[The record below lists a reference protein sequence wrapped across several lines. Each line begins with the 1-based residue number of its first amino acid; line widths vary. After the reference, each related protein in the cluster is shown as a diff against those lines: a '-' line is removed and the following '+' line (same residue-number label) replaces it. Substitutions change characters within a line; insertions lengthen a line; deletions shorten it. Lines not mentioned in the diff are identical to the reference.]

1 MLFSFYSRICV
12 KLPIFGNITNNAAER
27 FNFSYFCTQLIGIMN
42 NKAKGY
48 LLAAISSATY
58 GMNPLFSLP
67 LYADGM
73 SVDSVLF
80 FRYMFALPMVA
91 IMVKSRGRSFSV
103 EKREIWPLLMV
114 GVFFVLSSITLFRS
128 YHYMDSGIAST
139 ILFVYPVMVA
149 LVMAVFF
156 REKISLQTWLCIA
169 LALGGVGLLYKAPDG
184 ATLSLAGTLYVLGSA
199 LAYTLYIVAI
209 NKTILKDVP
218 SVKVTFYVILLGF
231 FIFAAMAFCGDGLQT
246 PTKWYLWLDIFA
258 FALLPTVISMYCA
271 TKAIVYI
278 GSTSTAIL
286 GALEPLAA
294 VFFGITIFGET
305 LGDRDIAGLVLIIVS
320 VTFVVAGGNIAA
332 PLVRFR
338 KLFPKLRK

>member
-1 MLFSFYSRICV
+1 
-12 KLPIFGNITNNAAER
+12 
-27 FNFSYFCTQLIGIMN
+27 MN
-42 NKAKGY
+42 YKAKGY

-80 FRYMFALPMVA
+80 FRYMFAVPMVA
-91 IMVKSRGRSFSV
+91 LMVKSSGRDFKV
-103 EKREIWPLLMV
+103 AKREIFPLLMV

-128 YHYMDSGIAST
+128 YFYMDSGIAST

-149 LVMAVFF
+149 LIMTIFF
-156 REKISLQTWLCIA
+156 KEKISLQTWICIA
-169 LALGGVGLLYKAPDG
+169 LSLGGVGLLYKAPSG
-184 ATLSLAGTLYVLGSA
+184 ATLSLVGILFVLGSA

-231 FIFAAMAFCGDGLQT
+231 FIFGGMVFLGDGLQT

-286 GALEPLAA
+286 GALEPLTA
-294 VFFGITIFGET
+294 VFFGIMVFGET
-305 LGDRDIAGLVLIIVS
+305 LGIRDVAGLLLIIVS
-320 VTFVVAGGNIAA
+320 VTFVVAGKNT
-332 PLVRFR
+332 
-338 KLFPKLRK
+338 KN

>member
-1 MLFSFYSRICV
+1 
-12 KLPIFGNITNNAAER
+12 
-27 FNFSYFCTQLIGIMN
+27 MN

-73 SVDSVLF
+73 GVDSVLF
-80 FRYMFALPMVA
+80 FRYMFAVPMVA
-91 IMVKSRGRSFSV
+91 LMVKSRGRSFSV
-103 EKREIWPLLMV
+103 ARNEVWPLLMV

-128 YHYMDSGIAST
+128 YQYMDSGIAST

-149 LVMAVFF
+149 LIMAIFF
-156 REKISLQTWLCIA
+156 KEKISLQTWCCIA
-169 LALGGVGLLYKAPDG
+169 LALAGVGLLYKAPDG
-184 ATLSLAGTLYVLGSA
+184 ATLSLVGTLFVMGSA

-209 NKTILKDVP
+209 NKTVLKDVP

-231 FIFAAMAFCGDGLQT
+231 FIFGALVLMGGELQT

-258 FALLPTVISMYCA
+258 FALLPTVLSMYCA

-278 GSTSTAIL
+278 GSTATAIL
-286 GALEPLAA
+286 GALEPLTA

-305 LGDRDIAGLVLIIVS
+305 LGGRDIAGLVLIIVS
-320 VTFVVAGGNIAA
+320 VTFVVAGGRISA
-332 PLVRFR
+332 PLVRIK

>member
-1 MLFSFYSRICV
+1 
-12 KLPIFGNITNNAAER
+12 
-27 FNFSYFCTQLIGIMN
+27 MN
-42 NKAKGY
+42 YKAKGY

-80 FRYMFALPMVA
+80 FRYMFAVPMVA
-91 IMVKSRGRSFSV
+91 LMVKSRGRDFKV
-103 EKREIWPLLMV
+103 AKREIFPLLMV

-128 YHYMDSGIAST
+128 YFYMDSGIAST

-149 LVMAVFF
+149 LIMTIFF
-156 REKISLQTWLCIA
+156 KEKISLQTWICIA
-169 LALGGVGLLYKAPDG
+169 LALGGVGLLYKAPSG
-184 ATLSLAGTLYVLGSA
+184 ATLSLVGILFVLGSA

-231 FIFAAMAFCGDGLQT
+231 FIFGGMVFLGDGLQT

-286 GALEPLAA
+286 GALEPLTA
-294 VFFGITIFGET
+294 VFFGIMVFGET
-305 LGDRDIAGLVLIIVS
+305 LGIRDVAGLLLIIVS
-320 VTFVVAGGNIAA
+320 VTFVVVGKNT
-332 PLVRFR
+332 
-338 KLFPKLRK
+338 KN

>member
-1 MLFSFYSRICV
+1 
-12 KLPIFGNITNNAAER
+12 
-27 FNFSYFCTQLIGIMN
+27 MN

-48 LLAAISSATY
+48 LLAAVSSATY

-67 LYADGM
+67 LYADSM

-80 FRYMFALPMVA
+80 FRYLFAVPMVA
-91 IMVKSRGRSFSV
+91 LMVKSRGRSFSV
-103 EKREIWPLLMV
+103 SRNEILPLLLV

-149 LVMAVFF
+149 LIMALFF
-156 REKISLQTWLCIA
+156 KEKIALQTWACIA

-184 ATLSLAGTLYVLGSA
+184 ATLSFVGIMFVLGSA

-209 NKTILKDVP
+209 NKSVLKDTP

-231 FIFAAMAFCGDGLQT
+231 LVFSVLAIVNGGVDT
-246 PTKWYLWLDIFA
+246 PTRWYLWLDIFA
-258 FALLPTVISMYCA
+258 FALLPTVLSMYCA

-278 GSTSTAIL
+278 GSTATAIL
-286 GALEPLAA
+286 GALEPLTA
-294 VFFGITIFGET
+294 VFFGVTLFGET
-305 LGDRDIAGLVLIIVS
+305 LGGRDIAGLVLIIVS

>member
-1 MLFSFYSRICV
+1 
-12 KLPIFGNITNNAAER
+12 
-27 FNFSYFCTQLIGIMN
+27 MN

-67 LYADGM
+67 LYTDGM
-73 SVDSVLF
+73 SVNSVLF
-80 FRYMFALPMVA
+80 FRYLFALPMVA
-91 IMVKSRGRSFSV
+91 IMLKSRGRSFSV
-103 EKREIWPLLMV
+103 GKREIWPLFMV

-128 YHYMDSGIAST
+128 YFYMDSGIAST

-149 LVMAVFF
+149 LIMAIFF

-184 ATLSLAGTLYVLGSA
+184 ATLSLVGTLFVFGSA

-231 FIFAAMAFCGDGLQT
+231 FIFAAMAFCGDGLQP
-246 PTKWYLWLDIFA
+246 PTRWYLWLDIFA
-258 FALLPTVISMYCA
+258 FALFPTVISMYCA

-286 GALEPLAA
+286 GALEPLTA

-305 LGDRDIAGLVLIIVS
+305 LGGRDIAGLVLIIVS

>member
-1 MLFSFYSRICV
+1 MVS
-12 KLPIFGNITNNAAER
+12 G
-27 FNFSYFCTQLIGIMN
+27 MN

-80 FRYMFALPMVA
+80 FRYMFAVPMVA
-91 IMVKSRGRSFSV
+91 LMLKSRGRSFAV
-103 EKREIWPLLMV
+103 EKREVWPLLMV

-128 YHYMDSGIAST
+128 YFYMDSGIAST

-149 LVMAVFF
+149 LIMAIFF
-156 REKISLQTWLCIA
+156 KEKISLQTWTCIA
-169 LALGGVGLLYKAPDG
+169 LALGGVGLLYKAPSG
-184 ATLSLAGTLYVLGSA
+184 ATLSLVGILFVLGSA

-209 NKTILKDVP
+209 NKTVLKDVP

-231 FIFAAMAFCGDGLQT
+231 LIFGAMVFLGDGLQT
-246 PTKWYLWLDIFA
+246 PTKWYLWLDILA

-286 GALEPLAA
+286 GALEPLTA
-294 VFFGITIFGET
+294 VFFGIMVFGET
-305 LGDRDIAGLVLIIVS
+305 LGIRDVAGLLLIIVS
-320 VTFVVAGGNIAA
+320 VTFVVAGKNT
-332 PLVRFR
+332 
-338 KLFPKLRK
+338 KN

>member
-1 MLFSFYSRICV
+1 
-12 KLPIFGNITNNAAER
+12 
-27 FNFSYFCTQLIGIMN
+27 MN

-48 LLAAISSATY
+48 ILAAVSSATY

-80 FRYMFALPMVA
+80 FRYLFAVPIVA
-91 IMVKSRGRSFSV
+91 YMLKKGGRDFSV

-149 LVMAVFF
+149 LIMSLFF
-156 REKISLQTWLCIA
+156 KEKISLFIWGCIA
-169 LALGGVGLLYKAPDG
+169 LALTGVGLLYKAPSG
-184 ATLSLAGTLYVLGSA
+184 ATLSLAGILLVLGSA
-199 LAYTLYIVAI
+199 LAYTLYIITI
-209 NKTILKDVP
+209 NKTVLKDVP
-218 SVKVTFYVILLGF
+218 STKVTFYVILSGF
-231 FIFAAMAFCGDGLQT
+231 FIFMAMVLLGDGLQT
-246 PTKWYLWLDIFA
+246 PTKWYLWLDLLA
-258 FALLPTVISMYCA
+258 FALFPTVISMLCA

-286 GALEPLAA
+286 GALEPVTA
-294 VFFGITIFGET
+294 VLFGVAVFGET
-305 LGDRDIAGLVLIIVS
+305 LTGRDVAGLLLIIIS
-320 VTFVVAGGNIAA
+320 VTFVVA
-332 PLVRFR
+332 L
-338 KLFPKLRK
+338 PKLGKNKKKDI

>member
-1 MLFSFYSRICV
+1 M
-12 KLPIFGNITNNAAER
+12 
-27 FNFSYFCTQLIGIMN
+27 
-42 NKAKGY
+42 
-48 LLAAISSATY
+48 AAISSATY

-80 FRYMFALPMVA
+80 FRYMFAVPMVA
-91 IMVKSRGRSFSV
+91 LMVKSSGRDFKV
-103 EKREIWPLLMV
+103 AKREIFPLLMV

-128 YHYMDSGIAST
+128 YFYMDSGIAST

-149 LVMAVFF
+149 LIMTIFF
-156 REKISLQTWLCIA
+156 KEKISLQTWICIA
-169 LALGGVGLLYKAPDG
+169 LSLGGVGLLYKAPSG
-184 ATLSLAGTLYVLGSA
+184 ATLSLVGILFVLGSA

-231 FIFAAMAFCGDGLQT
+231 FIFGGMVFLGDGLQT

-286 GALEPLAA
+286 GALEPLTA
-294 VFFGITIFGET
+294 VFFGIMVFGET
-305 LGDRDIAGLVLIIVS
+305 LGIRDVAGLLLIIVS
-320 VTFVVAGGNIAA
+320 VTFVVAGKNT
-332 PLVRFR
+332 
-338 KLFPKLRK
+338 KN

>member
-1 MLFSFYSRICV
+1 
-12 KLPIFGNITNNAAER
+12 
-27 FNFSYFCTQLIGIMN
+27 MN

-48 LLAAISSATY
+48 VLAAVSSATY

-80 FRYMFALPMVA
+80 FRYLFALPMVA
-91 IMVKSRGRSFSV
+91 IMLKSRGRSFSV
-103 EKREIWPLLMV
+103 QKNEIWPLLLV

-149 LVMAVFF
+149 LIMAIFF
-156 REKISLQTWLCIA
+156 RERVSLQTWGCIA
-169 LALGGVGLLYKAPDG
+169 LALAGVGLLYKAPDG
-184 ATLSLAGTLYVLGSA
+184 ATLSLVGILFVLGSA
-199 LAYTLYIVAI
+199 LAYTLYIIAI
-209 NKTILKDVP
+209 NKTVLNEVP
-218 SVKVTFYVILLGF
+218 SVKVTFYVILLGLL
-231 FIFAAMAFCGDGLQT
+231 IFAAMVFGGGGLQT
-246 PTKWYLWLDIFA
+246 PSKWYLWLDIFA
-258 FALLPTVISMYCA
+258 FALFPTVISMYCA

-286 GALEPLAA
+286 GALEPLTA
-294 VFFGITIFGET
+294 VFFGITVFGEV
-305 LGDRDIAGLVLIIVS
+305 LGLRDIAGLLLIIVS
-320 VTFVVAGGNIAA
+320 VTMVVAGESIAG
-332 PLVRFR
+332 PLVRLR

>member
-1 MLFSFYSRICV
+1 
-12 KLPIFGNITNNAAER
+12 
-27 FNFSYFCTQLIGIMN
+27 MN
-42 NKAKGY
+42 LKARGY

-80 FRYMFALPMVA
+80 FRYLLAVPIVALMGRKGGQSFA
-91 IMVKSRGRSFSV
+91 V

-149 LVMAVFF
+149 LIMSLCFK
-156 REKISLQTWLCIA
+156 EKISLLIWGCIAIA
-169 LALGGVGLLYKAPDG
+169 LAGVGLLYKAPSG
-184 ATLSLAGTLYVLGSA
+184 ATLSLIGILLVLGSA
-199 LAYTLYIVAI
+199 FAYTLYII
-209 NKTILKDVP
+209 TIHRTTLKNSP
-218 SVKVTFYVILLGF
+218 SIKVTFYVISLGF
-231 FIFAAMAFCGDGLQT
+231 FIFSAMVLLGNGLQM
-246 PTKWYLWLDIFA
+246 PTKWYLWLDLLA
-258 FALLPTVISMYCA
+258 FALFPTVISMFCA

-286 GALEPLAA
+286 GALEPVTA
-294 VFFGITIFGET
+294 VLFGVAVFGET
-305 LGDRDIAGLVLIIVS
+305 LTGRDIAGLLLIIIS
-320 VTFVVAGGNIAA
+320 VTFVVA
-332 PLVRFR
+332 L
-338 KLFPKLRK
+338 PKLKKDGRK